1 MLILHNTHRHMHT
14 NVAQTSEMT
23 PELFL
28 CLPGERGNRNPCDSF
43 GHSHRKRKVEYCSYS
58 VLMNMSLYLQLHE
71 MSEYI
76 NTWMQI

>member
-28 CLPGERGNRNPCDSF
+28 CLPGERGNRNPRDSF
-43 GHSHRKRKVEYCSYS
+43 GHSHRKRKVEYCFYS
-58 VLMNMSLYLQLHE
+58 VLMNMSLYL
-71 MSEYI
+71 
-76 NTWMQI
+76 